1 MQVGTH
7 SFPPRGNPR
16 KDAYMSHANTCPM
29 PPGGYTPRKV
39 VSLNLEL
46 STLEH
51 ATRGAQIL
59 SDLQA
64 TGGFPDDDSERAAP
78 LCITAML
85 TLLGVRLRHLRRVVR
100 GEENPAHLWE
110 PHNSA
115 GDAET
120 LADGEDV
127 FLPAWD
133 TRSLTG
139 ISPGAPAGREAVRPR
154 RKPTR
159 GKRQAPKR
167 RQSAKP
173 SSIKSTRAAPAKSR
187 PAAAKVGR
195 QEQGSP
201 AAPTSAAP

>member
-1 MQVGTH
+1 
-7 SFPPRGNPR
+7 
-16 KDAYMSHANTCPM
+16 M
-29 PPGGYTPRKV
+29 PPGGYAPRKV

-51 ATRGAQIL
+51 ATWGAQIL

-78 LCITAML
+78 LCIAAML

-115 GDAET
+115 GDAAM

-133 TRSLTG
+133 TRSLADTA
-139 ISPGAPAGREAVRPR
+139 SGASDGREAVRPR
-154 RKPTR
+154 RKHTR
-159 GKRQAPKR
+159 GKRQAPKGR
-167 RQSAKP
+167 KKAKEKVQRVKA
-173 SSIKSTRAAPAKSR
+173 SHGKSTRTAPSVRRK
-187 PAAAKVGR
+187 
-195 QEQGSP
+195 EQASLV
-201 AAPTSAAP
+201 ASTSAVL